1 MVSAHKL
8 ASVLY
13 RELSYQGY
21 TASRIS
27 GLRPMD
33 VRRAI
38 RAARYNKLV
47 ISVLMGFYIG
57 LMGTVPY
64 VLKKPGLS
72 LIETLVTSFF
82 MVFASSINVVFSL
95 QSTDHIK
102 GLLATLPLE
111 LRLTRRALTL
121 SLYMTMDL
129 PIYVS
134 ITASMALSIVM
145 GGVPYPLIGTL
156 EGIPLGIIASMGFIL
171 IAERT
176 LRNPISGNVVKALAL
191 APIILASMAMGY
203 VVNVN
208 PSELN
213 PALSLAPVVGGL
225 FITGLGAP
233 LYVTI
238 MYITLFSALAYVMLQ
253 RASNRLFESTVQVQ
267 AIRVKAPGVFRI
279 RNPLMA
285 LIRVDLTQSFR
296 SRMAALWALPI
307 GYWLITVLTAII
319 SGTKLNPMLMLTYTM
334 ELSLLIAFIPYALYM
349 SELRG
354 AVVFRLLPISP
365 IRNLI
370 SKLTVTLIAYYIAT
384 APMMIIALFYKL
396 PLSLQVPILLAFG
409 PPIAAT
415 AVMAILFEE
424 SISEG
429 AVPSTL
435 TMFVYALI
443 VMLVE
448 GLPTA
453 SLFVAQVLIGGYV
466 IPALV
471 MLIISMI
478 EFAVALVILAR
489 LSRH

>member
-1 MVSAHKL
+1 MVNAYKL

-27 GLRPMD
+27 GLRPMN

-38 RAARYNKLV
+38 RAARYSKLV

-64 VLKKPGLS
+64 VLKKPSLS
-72 LIETLVTSFF
+72 LIETLVVSFF
-82 MVFASSINVVFSL
+82 MVFASSINTVFSL
-95 QSTDHIK
+95 QNTEHIK
-102 GLLATLPLE
+102 GLLAMLPLE
-111 LRLTRRALTL
+111 PRLVRRTLTL

-134 ITASMALSIVM
+134 ITVSTVLSLAM
-145 GGVPYPLIGTL
+145 GGLPYPLIGTL
-156 EGIPLGIIASMGFIL
+156 EGIPLGIMASMGFVL

-176 LRNPISGNVVKALAL
+176 LKNPVSGSVVRALAL
-191 APIILASMAMGY
+191 VPIVLASMAMGY
-203 VVNVN
+203 VLEVN
-208 PSELN
+208 PSGLN
-213 PALSLAPVVGGL
+213 PALSLAPVVSGL
-225 FITGLGAP
+225 SITGLGTP
-233 LYVTI
+233 LYVTV
-238 MYITLFSALAYVMLQ
+238 MYIALFSALAYVMLQ
-253 RASNRLFESTVQVQ
+253 RASGRLFESTVQVQ
-267 AIRVKAPGVFRI
+267 VIRVKAPRVFRI

-296 SRMAALWALPI
+296 SRMAGLWALPI

-334 ELSLLIAFIPYALYM
+334 ELSLLTAFIPYALYM

-370 SKLTVTLIAYYIAT
+370 SKLTVTLIAYYIAV

-415 AVMAILFEE
+415 AVMAILFEA

-429 AVPSTL
+429 TVSSTL
-435 TMFVYALI
+435 VMFIYALI
-443 VMLVE
+443 IMLVE
-448 GLPTA
+448 GLPIA
-453 SLFVAQVLIGGYV
+453 SLFATQVLIGGYV
-466 IPALV
+466 VPALV
-471 MLIISMI
+471 MFMVSMI
-478 EFAVALVILAR
+478 EFAVALIILIR

>member
-1 MVSAHKL
+1 
-8 ASVLY
+8 
-13 RELSYQGY
+13 
-21 TASRIS
+21 
-27 GLRPMD
+27 
-33 VRRAI
+33 
-38 RAARYNKLV
+38 
-47 ISVLMGFYIG
+47 
-57 LMGTVPY
+57 
-64 VLKKPGLS
+64 
-72 LIETLVTSFF
+72 
-82 MVFASSINVVFSL
+82 
-95 QSTDHIK
+95 
-102 GLLATLPLE
+102 
-111 LRLTRRALTL
+111 
-121 SLYMTMDL
+121 
-129 PIYVS
+129 
-134 ITASMALSIVM
+134 
-145 GGVPYPLIGTL
+145 
-156 EGIPLGIIASMGFIL
+156 
-171 IAERT
+171 
-176 LRNPISGNVVKALAL
+176 
-191 APIILASMAMGY
+191 
-203 VVNVN
+203 
-208 PSELN
+208 
-213 PALSLAPVVGGL
+213 
-225 FITGLGAP
+225 
-233 LYVTI
+233 
-238 MYITLFSALAYVMLQ
+238 
-253 RASNRLFESTVQVQ
+253 
-267 AIRVKAPGVFRI
+267 
-279 RNPLMA
+279 
-285 LIRVDLTQSFR
+285 
-296 SRMAALWALPI
+296 
-307 GYWLITVLTAII
+307 VLTTII

-334 ELSLLIAFIPYALYM
+334 ELSLLTAFIPYALYM